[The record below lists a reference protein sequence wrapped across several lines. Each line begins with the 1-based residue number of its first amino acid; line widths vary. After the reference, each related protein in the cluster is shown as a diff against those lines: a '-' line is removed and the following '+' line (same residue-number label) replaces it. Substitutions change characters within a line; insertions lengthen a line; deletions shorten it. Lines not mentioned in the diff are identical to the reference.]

1 MNKYMRFDIVS
12 FLRDSKTWEEK
23 KKEKQEELD
32 AITEL
37 PGISNDS
44 PSRSGKISD
53 TVFNVTAQRE
63 RLEIEIFRL
72 NTYQQALC
80 YARKMLSEAQN
91 EVIDVFFFKGGYIAP
106 LVDKYG
112 LKWGFCRDGVYK
124 VRREA
129 LDDLTRIIT
138 ERYEL

>member
-1 MNKYMRFDIVS
+1 MIKYMRFDAVS
-12 FLRDSKTWEEK
+12 FLKDSKNWEK
-23 KKEKQEELD
+23 QKKEKQEELD

-37 PGISNDS
+37 PGMSHDS

-53 TVFNVTAQRE
+53 SVFNVTAQRE
-63 RLEIEIFRL
+63 KLEFEISRL

-80 YARKMLSEAQN
+80 YARSRLSEAQN
-91 EVIDVFFFKGGYIAP
+91 EVIDVFFFTSGYMYP
-106 LVDKYG
+106 LVEKYG

-124 VRREA
+124 MRRET
-129 LDDLTRIIT
+129 LDEFSRIIT

>member
-1 MNKYMRFDIVS
+1 MIKYMRFDAVS
-12 FLRDSKTWEEK
+12 FLKDSKNWEK
-23 KKEKQEELD
+23 QKKEKQEELD

-37 PGISNDS
+37 PGMSHDS

-63 RLEIEIFRL
+63 RLEFEICRL

-91 EVIDVFFFKGGYIAP
+91 EAIDVFFFRSGYIPP
-106 LVDKYG
+106 LIEKYG
-112 LKWGFCRDGVYK
+112 LKWALCRSDVYK

-129 LDDLTRIIT
+129 LEEISRIIE

>member
-1 MNKYMRFDIVS
+1 MIKYMRFDAVS
-12 FLRDSKTWEEK
+12 FLKDSKNWEEEK
-23 KKEKQEELD
+23 RRKQEELD
-32 AITEL
+32 SITEL
-37 PGISNDS
+37 PGMSNDS

-63 RLEIEIFRL
+63 RLEFEISRL
-72 NTYQQALC
+72 NTYQKALC

-91 EVIDVFFFKGGYIAP
+91 EALDVFFFRSGYIPP
-106 LVDKYG
+106 LIEKYG
-112 LKWGFCRDGVYK
+112 LKHALCRSDVYK

-129 LDDLTRIIT
+129 LDELSRIIE

>member
-1 MNKYMRFDIVS
+1 MIKYMRFDAVS
-12 FLRDSKTWEEK
+12 FLKDSKNWEEEK
-23 KKEKQEELD
+23 RRKQEELD
-32 AITEL
+32 SITEL
-37 PGISNDS
+37 PGMSNDS

-63 RLEIEIFRL
+63 RLEFEISRL

-91 EVIDVFFFKGGYIAP
+91 EALDVFFFRSGYIPP
-106 LVDKYG
+106 LIEKYG
-112 LKWGFCRDGVYK
+112 LKHALCRSDVYK

-129 LDDLTRIIT
+129 LDELSRIIE